1 MFERFTEKAIKV
13 VTLSQEEAY
22 NSRHSRLCPEHIL
35 LGILKE
41 GSGISARFLR
51 TAGLKTETL
60 RDRINEIMEARHN
73 EIISS
78 EVLHFSS
85 AVKRVLK
92 ESWDKA
98 QLLGANYI
106 TPEHL
111 FLSLLCEDNS
121 SIISLLEEFN
131 IDIERIR
138 ESVTRVA
145 GRKEKSSYHPE
156 DSQKFSSFVPK
167 YYSIPSIFE
176 EADSIQVMNAA
187 KEKLSQSPY
196 ENLGTE
202 HLLLAMIE
210 NKDSYLYT
218 LLENEGLTSQNFVEK
233 LNSINTREYEYDGK
247 DNCQFTPKAY
257 FAINSAYDIAKEL
270 GSSTIKPE
278 HILLGILKEKKGL
291 ACRILNEM
299 GINGENIYNKI
310 IYPIEK
316 QKPVTLTIIKL
327 AKEEARR
334 LERNKVGTEL
344 ILLGIMGEG
353 AGIGAKVLKD
363 LGVTLKDARIEVEQ
377 MVGCCDPHL
386 EKEVTFT
393 PRVKKILELAW
404 EKAKKFNHPGIA
416 SEHLLL
422 AITTEKECIAMKV
435 LENLGV
441 DALEI
446 RQGILKLLN
455 QKNQDAISGLE

>member
-22 NSRHSRLCPEHIL
+22 DARHSRLCPEHIL

-51 TAGLKTETL
+51 AAGLKTETL
-60 RDRINEIMEARHN
+60 RDRINEIMAARHN
-73 EIISS
+73 EIVSS

-92 ESWDKA
+92 EAWDKA

-111 FLSLLCEDNS
+111 FLALLCEDNS

-156 DSQKFSSFVPK
+156 EKLSSFIPK
-167 YYSIPSIFE
+167 YYAIPSIFE
-176 EADSIQVMNAA
+176 EADSIQIMNSA

-202 HLLLAMIE
+202 HLFLALLE

-218 LLENEGLTSQNFVEK
+218 LLENEGLTPQNFMEK
-233 LNSINTREYEYDGK
+233 LNFINTREDEYNYK

-257 FAINSAYDIAKEL
+257 FAIDSAYDIAKEL

-310 IYPIEK
+310 ISPIEK

-327 AKEEARR
+327 AKEEATR

-353 AGIGAKVLKD
+353 AGIAAKVLKD

-386 EKEVTFT
+386 EKEITFT

-404 EKAKKFNHPGIA
+404 KKAKKFNHPRIE

-455 QKNQDAISGLE
+455 QKNQDTISGYDA